1 MKEQTRDIDVLAI
14 GGIDADLVLR
24 VPHIPGHDE
33 KVRADFEGWQ
43 SGGPVGNM
51 ACAASRLGLNV
62 HAVCQVGDDEGG
74 TRFLDDYLKDGVD
87 TSLCD
92 VRAGDATPFTV
103 ILIDPTGEKVILVIS
118 AFEPEYDLERIGA
131 ALERTRVMFMLP
143 RAKDFPVLARLA
155 RERGAM
161 VMTDIEPG
169 ADDDAEFL
177 KPVLELADIA
187 SFNQFG
193 VRAWTGREPSPALAR
208 ELTAMGPGTV
218 LFTRGAAGAI
228 GANSDTSLQ
237 VEGHKVEVVDT
248 TGAGDTFHAAFVKGT
263 LSGLGL
269 EDALAYANAAGA
281 LSVTAL
287 GPRGLLPDHAT
298 VEAFLSE
305 RRNPAPA

>member
-1 MKEQTRDIDVLAI
+1 MSEQTRDIDVLAI

-24 VPHIPGHDE
+24 VPHIPGYDE

-51 ACAASRLGLNV
+51 ACAASNLGLSV

-74 TRFLDDYLKDGVD
+74 ARILDDYRKAGVD

-92 VRAGDATPFTV
+92 VRPGDATPFTV

-118 AFEPEYDLERIGA
+118 AFEPEYDLDRIGT
-131 ALERTRVMFMLP
+131 ALERTKIMFMLP
-143 RAKDFPVLARLA
+143 RAKDFPALAQLA

-169 ADDDAEFL
+169 RDNDAEFL
-177 KPVLELADIA
+177 KPVLKLVDIA

-208 ELTAMGPGTV
+208 ELTAMGPSTV

-228 GANSDTSLQ
+228 GANANTSRQ
-237 VEGHKVEVVDT
+237 VAGHKVEVVDT
-248 TGAGDTFHAAFVKGT
+248 TGAGDTFHAAFVKGS
-263 LSGLGL
+263 LSGLAL

-287 GPRGLLPDHAT
+287 GPRGLLPDHAS
-298 VEAFLSE
+298 VEALV
-305 RRNPAPA
+305 RRAGA

>member
-1 MKEQTRDIDVLAI
+1 MNEQTRDIDVLAI
-14 GGIDADLVLR
+14 GGIDSDLVLR
-24 VPHIPGHDE
+24 VPQIPGHDE
-33 KVRADFEGWQ
+33 KVWADFEGWQ

-51 ACAASRLGLNV
+51 ASAASHLGLRV

-74 TRFLDDYLKDGVD
+74 RQVLDDYRTAGVD

-92 VRAGDATPFTV
+92 VRPGDATPFTV
-103 ILIDPTGEKVILVIS
+103 ILIDPTGEKVILVVS

-131 ALERTRVMFMLP
+131 ALERTRIMFMLP
-143 RAKDFPVLARLA
+143 HAKVFPAMAQLARDK
-155 RERGAM
+155 GAL

-169 ADDDAEFL
+169 SDDDAEFL
-177 KPVLELADIA
+177 KPVLKLVDIA

-208 ELTAMGPGTV
+208 ELTAMGPSTV

-228 GANSDTSLQ
+228 GANAHTSLQ

-263 LSGLGL
+263 LSGLAL
-269 EDALAYANAAGA
+269 EEALAYANAAGA

-298 VEAFLSE
+298 VAAFLS
-305 RRNPAPA
+305 AGHDAA

>member
-1 MKEQTRDIDVLAI
+1 MSERKRDIDVLAI

-24 VPHIPGHDE
+24 VPRIPGHDE

-51 ACAASRLGLNV
+51 ACAASRLGLSV

-74 TRFLDDYLKDGVD
+74 RQVLDDYRTAGVD

-92 VRAGDATPFTV
+92 VRPGDATPFTV
-103 ILIDPTGEKVILVIS
+103 ILIDPTGEKVILLIS
-118 AFEPEYDLERIGA
+118 AFEPDYDLERIGS

-143 RAKDFPVLARLA
+143 RAKDFPVLAQLA
-155 RERGAM
+155 RDRGAM

-169 ADDDAEFL
+169 SGDDAEFL
-177 KPVLELADIA
+177 EPVLKLVDIA

-208 ELTAMGPGTV
+208 ELTAMGPSTV

-228 GANSDTSLQ
+228 GANADTSLQ
-237 VEGHKVEVVDT
+237 VKGHKVEVVDT

-263 LSGLGL
+263 LSGLAL
-269 EDALAYANAAGA
+269 EAVLAYANAAGA

-305 RRNPAPA
+305 RGT